1 MRNRGKV
8 KDFNVLRFIADNAWL
23 SLPEAIEKAFE
34 EGLKQNYLEHSVVS
48 RQQVREFLN
57 WAESEIRAKGYADF
71 DFKALYEKYKRRSWG
86 SD

>member
-1 MRNRGKV
+1 M
-8 KDFNVLRFIADNAWL
+8 KDFDVLRFIADNAGL
-23 SLPEAIEKAFE
+23 SLAEAIKKAFE
-34 EGLKQNYLEHSVVS
+34 EGLKQNYLEHNVVS
-48 RQQVREFLN
+48 RQQVREFLD